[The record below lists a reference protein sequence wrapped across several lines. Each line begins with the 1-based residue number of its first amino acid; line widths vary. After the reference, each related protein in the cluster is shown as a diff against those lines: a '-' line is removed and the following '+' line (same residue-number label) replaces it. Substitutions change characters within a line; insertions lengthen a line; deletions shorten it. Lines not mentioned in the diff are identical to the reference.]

1 MNNIISVDNLS
12 KSYGDKQVVKGIS
25 FNVSEC
31 EIFGFLGPN
40 GAGKTTTI
48 RMMIGEIA
56 ADSGKIEIAG
66 LKVPKDMAQLKTI
79 VGVVPDYQNIYD
91 RLSVR
96 ANLEFFA
103 SLNSISKTEVDRVLE
118 EVFLTEHQQKA
129 CKNLSRGLR
138 QRTLIARAL
147 LHKPKVFFLDEPTS
161 ALDPMS
167 AKLIRELI
175 LKLKN
180 NGTTVFLTTHYM
192 EEADLLCDKIAIMNQ
207 GNIVA
212 SGSPQGLKDKIG
224 RKAVIYEYNVDG
236 EMQKVEF
243 SLSTKEDREKL
254 AALLRE
260 HEPIKIHTQEATLEE
275 VFLSVTGDKWNNS
288 KENNQ

>member
-1 MNNIISVDNLS
+1 MNNIISVENLT
-12 KSYGDKQVVKGIS
+12 KSYGDKRVVKGIS

-48 RMMIGEIA
+48 RMMIGEIG

-79 VGVVPDYQNIYD
+79 VGVVPDFQNIYD

-103 SLNSISKTEVDRVLE
+103 SLNSISKTEVDRVLD

>member
-1 MNNIISVDNLS
+1 MNNIISVENLS
-12 KSYGDKQVVKGIS
+12 KTYGDKQVVKGIS
-25 FNVSEC
+25 FNVREC

-66 LKVPKDMAQLKTI
+66 LNVPKDMAQLKTI

-192 EEADLLCDKIAIMNQ
+192 EEADLLCDKIAIMNL

-224 RKAVIYEYNVDG
+224 RKAVVYEYDVEG

-254 AALLRE
+254 ATLLRE

-275 VFLSVTGDKWNNS
+275 VFLSVTGNKWNNS